1 MVKNLK
7 VLLGPINALFGFI
20 LKYIDKF
27 LKLLKTDRNTFMTFI
42 LTLLSVYLVVDRIVE
57 MLFLIFTGVSSCYWN
72 PIQYTLAFACPVFAF
87 LFSGSSKYADSKK
100 IKLSFF
106 YLYLMSL
113 YILIISMVTQWVNLG
128 CWLAFLS
135 VPNYHVIA
143 TEFSEL
149 VRPAFS
155 ALALFFPL
163 TTFYKPIHWLITT
176 VNDTKDIRD
185 SIGDYSGIDLSDKTV
200 GVGPYTCEIAICK
213 DGDTGKT
220 VKIPESK
227 RFESTLVIGVSGS
240 GKTSMIYEPM
250 IARDIDKKFFFKELS
265 KEMAFTALKT
275 GIATLK
281 YPYNNDYINKNFNLN
296 MLKPNNSKLQLYQA
310 FMKKLI
316 LNVSQDLIVY
326 RNLGITYI
334 SPDFESVSH
343 ILNVADNYKMPIN
356 LIDPNDMNSPGLNP
370 FIFDNPL
377 HISVAISTVLKG
389 LYSSNSPDIELAY
402 RENMSSQ
409 AIENLSILLKVMYP
423 RLHDG
428 DLPNLEDMMEMLND
442 FSLVEEMCEK
452 MEEDEE
458 LHKEY
463 KMLLSYFKKNFYS
476 DGVGKKDMEK
486 FVSAASGQL
495 DTLLRYPGV
504 RNILCKRNNNLN
516 FDNALENG
524 EITLVC
530 TRRGDL
536 GANAHKAFGLFFIL
550 LMQYS
555 ILRRPGNENSRIPH
569 FLYIDEFSDF
579 ICSST
584 EALFTL
590 YRKYRVASVVS
601 AQNLDQLDVER
612 GRFKRTIL
620 ANCANK
626 IVFGNNSPEDN
637 DWWEKE
643 LGEKREWKWTS
654 SYDTTKGS
662 YDQKLGGIKYEWKP
676 NYAAGKVQSLKFKNC
691 MYKVKNIKGKN
702 VVGAGKLDFLESK
715 YKEPKSVKE
724 YRFDKFTSGIAEEEK
739 AKTRTKK
746 KKSTITGFSDD
757 DIGEID
763 PIQTD
768 TSDANYF
775 VNNEDAIIFDLK
787 KGNPN

>member
-1 MVKNLK
+1 
-7 VLLGPINALFGFI
+7 
-20 LKYIDKF
+20 
-27 LKLLKTDRNTFMTFI
+27 
-42 LTLLSVYLVVDRIVE
+42 
-57 MLFLIFTGVSSCYWN
+57 
-72 PIQYTLAFACPVFAF
+72 
-87 LFSGSSKYADSKK
+87 
-100 IKLSFF
+100 
-106 YLYLMSL
+106 
-113 YILIISMVTQWVNLG
+113 
-128 CWLAFLS
+128 
-135 VPNYHVIA
+135 
-143 TEFSEL
+143 
-149 VRPAFS
+149 
-155 ALALFFPL
+155 
-163 TTFYKPIHWLITT
+163 
-176 VNDTKDIRD
+176 
-185 SIGDYSGIDLSDKTV
+185 
-200 GVGPYTCEIAICK
+200 
-213 DGDTGKT
+213 
-220 VKIPESK
+220 
-227 RFESTLVIGVSGS
+227 
-240 GKTSMIYEPM
+240 
-250 IARDIDKKFFFKELS
+250 
-265 KEMAFTALKT
+265 
-275 GIATLK
+275 
-281 YPYNNDYINKNFNLN
+281 
-296 MLKPNNSKLQLYQA
+296 
-310 FMKKLI
+310 
-316 LNVSQDLIVY
+316 
-326 RNLGITYI
+326 
-334 SPDFESVSH
+334 
-343 ILNVADNYKMPIN
+343 
-356 LIDPNDMNSPGLNP
+356 
-370 FIFDNPL
+370 
-377 HISVAISTVLKG
+377 
-389 LYSSNSPDIELAY
+389 
-402 RENMSSQ
+402 
-409 AIENLSILLKVMYP
+409 
-423 RLHDG
+423 
-428 DLPNLEDMMEMLND
+428 ME
-442 FSLVEEMCEK
+442 C
-452 MEEDEE
+452 
-458 LHKEY
+458 
-463 KMLLSYFKKNFYS
+463 
-476 DGVGKKDMEK
+476 GKKDMEK

-654 SYDTTKGS
+654 TYDTTKGS

-702 VVGAGKLDFLESK
+702 VVGTGKLDFLESK
-715 YKEPKSVKE
+715 YKEPKSVKF
-724 YRFDKFTSGIAEEEK
+724 YKFDKFTSGIAEEEK

-787 KGNPN
+787 KGNSN